1 MCPAVLDDALREYPE
16 VQVCLKPFRVQ
27 WDLLGTEDP
36 FEVIRALRQGV
47 LDTLLIAYVHV
58 QLWASSDDTV
68 QVWASSDDTVPVCA
82 SVALT
87 MELVNPDDGAH
98 AHGSPRPAVHDTA
111 RVTVYPTKVRMDVV
125 SSIRDASNIADAIR
139 FLLSRES
146 TAEISKDPM
155 CFGLVTIADGAV
167 LHRSGECHA
176 DWDTI
181 MGHVRSC
188 VKTIAGDEAWFVLIS
203 RDSRA
208 HQVAHQIVCDSME
221 GLCIHDERRRVVGS
235 FTVNEPKP
243 VSPLSEEVDDHDIAT
258 FDLTGGSMPDFFL
271 EQLRSDRNGFLEQH
285 GTRAAKTLITMHR
298 LRMRALA
305 KSEAKP
311 DARGQPTPT

>member
-1 MCPAVLDDALREYPE
+1 MCPAVLDDALREHPE

-47 LDTLLIAYVHV
+47 VDTLLIAYVHL
-58 QLWASSDDTV
+58 QL
-68 QVWASSDDTVPVCA
+68 WASSDDTVPVCA

-98 AHGSPRPAVHDTA
+98 AHGSHGSHGSPRPAVHDTA

-167 LHRSGECHA
+167 LYRSGECHV

-208 HQVAHQIVCDSME
+208 HQVAHQIVCDSTQ
-221 GLCIHDERRRVVGS
+221 GLCIHDQRRRVVGS

-258 FDLTGGSMPDFFL
+258 FDLTGGTMPDFFFW
-271 EQLRSDRNGFLEQH
+271 SSFDPT
-285 GTRAAKTLITMHR
+285 GTASWNSMEHVLPKL
-298 LRMRALA
+298 
-305 KSEAKP
+305 
-311 DARGQPTPT
+311 